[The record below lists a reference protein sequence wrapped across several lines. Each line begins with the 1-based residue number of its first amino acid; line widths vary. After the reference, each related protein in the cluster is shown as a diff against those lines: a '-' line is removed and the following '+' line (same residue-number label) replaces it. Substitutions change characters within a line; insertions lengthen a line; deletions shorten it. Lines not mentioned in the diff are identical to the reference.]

1 MLGTFTNS
9 SGVIFSDP
17 VGDLSSGIGN
27 PTTSSIICRNWFI
40 LYSYLFL
47 LMRQK
52 VIEHFYP
59 ILILMFVIF
68 QFTKQILTCIRI
80 VFFLARKDMFQQSAL
95 IDV

>member
-1 MLGTFTNS
+1 
-9 SGVIFSDP
+9 
-17 VGDLSSGIGN
+17 
-27 PTTSSIICRNWFI
+27 
-40 LYSYLFL
+40 
-47 LMRQK
+47 MRQK

-59 ILILMFVIF
+59 MLMFVIF